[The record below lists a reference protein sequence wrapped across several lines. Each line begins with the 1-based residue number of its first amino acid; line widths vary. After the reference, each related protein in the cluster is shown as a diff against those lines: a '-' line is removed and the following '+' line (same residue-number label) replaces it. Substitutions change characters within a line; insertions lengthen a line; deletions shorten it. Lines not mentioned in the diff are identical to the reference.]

1 MLLLALALVASA
13 ASAAPDDVIVNLY
26 ATVQME
32 DGYLNIR
39 MTPSTEQEPRFQLR
53 NGAQVVVYT
62 CAPGPRGQRWCRIGG
77 VDCDP

>member
-1 MLLLALALVASA
+1 MLLLALALV

-26 ATVQME
+26 ATVQSE

-39 MTPSTEQEPRFQLR
+39 MTPSTEQELRFQLR
-53 NGAQVVVYT
+53 NGVQVVVYT
-62 CAPGPRGQRWCRIGG
+62 CAPGPRGRRWCRIGG